1 MKQYPTPSLKG
12 AQVMMV
18 AMACGVIVA
27 NLYYAQPLIG
37 LIRADIG
44 LSAAAAGLIVTLTQI
59 GYGVGLL
66 LIVPLGDLVE
76 NKRLVIMAL
85 LASAVAL
92 IGLSSVHDATSF
104 LLGAWLLG
112 LSCVSAQVLVPY
124 AAHLSPPEKR
134 GEMVGRVM
142 SGLLLGIMLARPVSS
157 LMAHAWGWRPVFWLS
172 AACVVVLAVAVHL
185 SLPQR
190 HPPAN
195 PVSYPQLLR
204 SMWGLLRHTPLLQRR
219 AFYHALLFAAFSLFW
234 STVPLWLTGP
244 RFGLTQE
251 GVAWFALA
259 GVAGAIA
266 APFAGRWADRGW
278 THKATNWALLV
289 SALSFALPWL
299 IPFDPMWTMLL
310 LTASAILLDMGV
322 SANLVLSQRAIYAL
336 GDAQR
341 SRLNGLFMTLFF
353 VGGATGSGLGV
364 WAYAQGGWPTT
375 ALLGAAFPTLA
386 WLVFLTEKRPA
397 GYPLP
402 QES

>member
-1 MKQYPTPSLKG
+1 MKQYPPSLLKG
-12 AQVMMV
+12 SQVMML
-18 AMACGVIVA
+18 ALACGVIVA
-27 NLYYAQPLIG
+27 NLYYAQPLLG

-44 LSAAAAGLIVTLTQI
+44 LSAGAAGLIVTLTQI

-76 NKRLVIMAL
+76 NKRLVVTAL

-92 IGLSSVHDATSF
+92 VGLSSVHDASSF

-142 SGLLLGIMLARPVSS
+142 SGLLLGIMLARPISS
-157 LMAHAWGWRPVFWLS
+157 LMAHAWGWRPVFWMS
-172 AACVVVLAVAVHL
+172 ATCVVLLAVAVHL
-185 SLPQR
+185 TLPQR
-190 HPPAN
+190 TPPA
-195 PVSYPQLLR
+195 PSVTYPQLLR
-204 SMWGLLRHTPLLQRR
+204 SMWGLLMQTPILQRR

-234 STVPLWLTGP
+234 STAPLWLTSP
-244 RFGLTQE
+244 RFSLTQE

-266 APFAGRWADRGW
+266 APIAGRWADRGL
-278 THKATNWALLV
+278 TRKATNWALLV

-299 IPFDPMWTMLL
+299 IPFDRTWTLVL
-310 LTASAILLDMGV
+310 LTAAAILLDMGV
-322 SANLVLSQRAIYAL
+322 SANLVLSQRAIYSL
-336 GDAQR
+336 GDEQR
-341 SRLNGLFMTLFF
+341 GRLNGLFMTLFF

-364 WAYAQGGWPTT
+364 WAYAQGGWAASTV
-375 ALLGAAFPTLA
+375 LGAAFPVVA
-386 WLVFLTEKRPA
+386 WLAFLAEKRAAQGPA
-397 GYPLP
+397 T
-402 QES
+402 QRS

>member
-76 NKRLVIMAL
+76 NKRLVITAL